1 MGNTYLYRRGWLD
14 PDAGAARRERVD
26 ETRAPPRAGRRGLL
40 LLPTPRRR
48 RAGDEEHGRDGGDDG
63 AARHS
68 LSLSPREGWVVV
80 DLDLD
85 LLVFLFSL
93 FFSFFLRDELILGG
107 RAGL

>member
-40 LLPTPRRR
+40 LLPTPPPPRT
-48 RAGDEEHGRDGGDDG
+48 GHGRDGGDDG